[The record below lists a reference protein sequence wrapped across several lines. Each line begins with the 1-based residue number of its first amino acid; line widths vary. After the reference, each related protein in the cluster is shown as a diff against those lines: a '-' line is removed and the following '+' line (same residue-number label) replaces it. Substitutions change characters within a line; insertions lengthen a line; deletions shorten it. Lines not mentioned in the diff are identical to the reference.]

1 MTSDKWKIISLDWD
15 KFTWHKAY
23 KIIKFI
29 FNDRQDI
36 KKIRVYSS
44 PNLDGYH
51 IYIYFDHWLEWS
63 EVLKLRRKYH
73 DDDKRLIN
81 DLFKTNPEEKM
92 ILFQNKNGK
101 KEIFMYEFWSS
112 RFEMP
117 SHITSK
123 VHASM
128 LGTK

>member
-1 MTSDKWKIISLDWD
+1 MTSDKWRLVTLDWD
-15 KFTWHKAY
+15 KFAWNKAY
-23 KIIKFI
+23 KLIKFI
-29 FNDRQDI
+29 LNDRKDI
-36 KKIRVYSS
+36 IKIKVYSS

-63 EVLKLRRKYH
+63 EVLKLRRKYQ

-101 KEIFMYEFWSS
+101 KEIFMYEYWSS

-117 SHITSK
+117 KKIE
-123 VHASM
+123 V
-128 LGTK
+128 

>member
-1 MTSDKWKIISLDWD
+1 MTSDKWKLITLDWD

-29 FNDRQDI
+29 FNDRKDI
-36 KKIRVYSS
+36 RKIKVYAS
-44 PNLDGYH
+44 PNVNGYH
-51 IYIYFDHWLEWS
+51 IYIYFDKWLLWS
-63 EVLKLRRKYH
+63 EVLQLRRKYR

-117 SHITSK
+117 THI
-123 VHASM
+123 
-128 LGTK
+128 GT

>member
-1 MTSDKWKIISLDWD
+1 MTSDKWRLVTLDWD

-29 FNDRQDI
+29 LNDRKDI
-36 KKIRVYSS
+36 RKIKVYSS

-51 IYIYFDHWLEWS
+51 IYIYFDKWLLWH
-63 EVLKLRRKYH
+63 EVLQLRRKYQ
-73 DDDKRLIN
+73 DDSKRLIN
-81 DLFKTNPEEKM
+81 EFFKVNPEEKM

-101 KEIFMYEFWSS
+101 KESFMYEFWPE

-117 SHITSK
+117 THI
-123 VHASM
+123 
-128 LGTK
+128 GT